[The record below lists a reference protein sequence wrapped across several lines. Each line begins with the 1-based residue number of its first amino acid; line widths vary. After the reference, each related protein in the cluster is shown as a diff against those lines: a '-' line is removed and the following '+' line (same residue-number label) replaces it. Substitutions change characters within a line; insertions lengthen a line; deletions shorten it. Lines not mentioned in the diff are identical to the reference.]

1 MKLKGEMDMNK
12 YLTINDDIEAAL
24 KARAMFEANKKKL
37 QEEGIDVIKLEDEM
51 FDGIEYGKIEIKK

>member
-1 MKLKGEMDMNK
+1 MNK